1 MDELPTCPSPIL
13 MGLIWISFKNVNESA
28 IFNMSIQ
35 MHLNHSN
42 LFLFCLVLFF
52 ITLLFFITV
61 KVLSNL
67 YISQLTVFW
76 FVIPIN
82 ILYGTMSCSLNVGS
96 GSTYP
101 EAEGGGSRGNM
112 RQL

>member
-1 MDELPTCPSPIL
+1 
-13 MGLIWISFKNVNESA
+13 
-28 IFNMSIQ
+28 

-82 ILYGTMSCSLNVGS
+82 ILYGTDYLGAVPTLRIMIWVEMFAVMG
-96 GSTYP
+96 T
-101 EAEGGGSRGNM
+101 ARGIWVLCENKSKYVKYFLGIGAVFV
-112 RQL
+112 RLLIKS